1 MALEQREFF
10 SDQAIEKFEGWVG
23 ENEVDRAVCL
33 GSGWRLQPYLPLHD
47 TRHVDRVYCWEGIE
61 RPQFVQIKTAL
72 GPQRDG
78 EFTWRVRAETFT
90 AYRNFKVVLV
100 GADPESLRMTW
111 CWPLDSRV
119 IKKYGRLYRNPKT
132 GTLEYDLRAASRA
145 RDRMAVYRM
154 APEDLWERFA
164 PPPALRLKPPVGSR
178 FPAMRVEE
186 GAYFEYAFVAEMI
199 AGGSGRLMCY
209 RPAVDIAGRDLLV
222 QLDNSWRALSMQVKG
237 TARLAEDSDV
247 VHCAV
252 ARETFVPRD
261 DFWLA
266 FQFYDRTRVGRFRD
280 CWLVPSEEFVRMTA
294 GQRDRACMNFRAHL
308 DPVRDAWSA
317 YRHPVEA
324 QGEVV
329 RQALR
334 DLKW

>member
-1 MALEQREFF
+1 M
-10 SDQAIEKFEGWVG
+10 
-23 ENEVDRAVCL
+23 
-33 GSGWRLQPYLPLHD
+33 
-47 TRHVDRVYCWEGIE
+47 
-61 RPQFVQIKTAL
+61 IK
-72 GPQRDG
+72 
-78 EFTWRVRAETFT
+78 E
-90 AYRNFKVVLV
+90 
-100 GADPESLRMTW
+100 
-111 CWPLDSRV
+111 
-119 IKKYGRLYRNPKT
+119 YGRLYRTPKT

-154 APEDLWERFA
+154 APEDLWEGFA

-222 QLDNSWRALSMQVKG
+222 QLDNTWRALSMQIKG

-252 ARETFVPRD
+252 ARETFVARD

-266 FQFYDRTRVGRFRD
+266 FHFYDRIGEGLVRGGGRGAAEAVDRQI
-280 CWLVPSEEFVRMTA
+280 A
-294 GQRDRACMNFRAHL
+294 G
-308 DPVRDAWSA
+308 AWSEA
-317 YRHPVEA
+317 WLDGSDHPGHERA
-324 QGEVV
+324 
-329 RQALR
+329 ASSAH
-334 DLKW
+334 